1 MTKRQLINS
10 AKKIAIKYSS
20 GNRCISGEV
29 GAALKTK
36 TGKIYIG
43 INIDCA
49 CGIGF
54 CAEHSAISS
63 MLLNQESEIEMI
75 VAVNCKGKIIPP
87 CGRCRELI
95 YAIDKNNLG
104 ASIIIS
110 KTETI
115 KLSKLLPLRWQEY

>member
-1 MTKRQLINS
+1 MTKTQLIIA
-10 AKKIAIKYSS
+10 AKKIAFKKDS

-29 GAALKTK
+29 GSVLKTRS
-36 TGKIYIG
+36 GKIYKG
-43 INIDCA
+43 INIDSA

-63 MLLNQESEIEMI
+63 MLLDQESDIEMI
-75 VAVNCKGKIIPP
+75 VAVNCKGIIIPP

-95 YAIDKNNLG
+95 YAVNKNNLE
-104 ASIIIS
+104 SIIVIN

-115 KLSKLLPLRWQEY
+115 KLSELLPFRWQEY

>member
-1 MTKRQLINS
+1 MTKAQLIIA
-10 AKKIAIKYSS
+10 AKKIALKKDS
-20 GNRCISGEV
+20 GNRCVSGEV
-29 GAALKTK
+29 GAALKTRS
-36 TGKIYIG
+36 GKIYKG

-63 MLLNQESEIEMI
+63 MLLDQESEIEMI

-115 KLSKLLPLRWQEY
+115 KLFKLLPLRWQEY

>member
-1 MTKRQLINS
+1 MTKRELIIA
-10 AKKIAIKYSS
+10 AKKIAIKYGSS
-20 GNRCISGEV
+20 NRCISGDV

-95 YAIDKNNLG
+95 YAIDRKNLKAN
-104 ASIIIS
+104 IIIS

>member
-1 MTKRQLINS
+1 MKTQLIIA
-10 AKKIAIKYSS
+10 AKIIAFKKDS
-20 GNRCISGEV
+20 GNRCVSGEV
-29 GAALKTK
+29 GSALKTRS
-36 TGKIYIG
+36 GKIYKG

-63 MLLNQESEIEMI
+63 MLLDQESEIEMI

-95 YAIDKNNLG
+95 YAINKNNLG

-110 KTETI
+110 KTKTI
-115 KLSKLLPLRWQEY
+115 KLSKLLPVRWQEY

>member
-1 MTKRQLINS
+1 MTKTQLIIA
-10 AKKIAIKYSS
+10 AKKIALKKDS
-20 GNRCISGEV
+20 GNRCVSGEV
-29 GAALKTK
+29 GAALKTRS
-36 TGKIYIG
+36 GKIYKG

-63 MLLNQESEIEMI
+63 MLLDQESEIEMI

-104 ASIIIS
+104 ANIIIS